1 MKKIFYI
8 FSALLAVVATGCSS
22 DKDIDMDLH
31 GGKGLEF
38 VHFASPSDSWLVQES
53 DESYIHDVVIASTY
67 TYDEDVTYSVSV
79 GENTTGV
86 EGTDFSIPTKSV
98 TIKAGEHTGKLPV
111 KILYDTT
118 GEGFE
123 IEIVLSVDKEL
134 VNPIYG
140 SSATIVIK
148 TDKITMDWDWLAGK
162 WTCQDYSYYHGANDG
177 DPYTVSITKV
187 DETNG
192 ILNGLAGGDPLN
204 FTVDFDAKTISFP
217 GYQYITSVAQ
227 YSCDLYFVAVNPA
240 SDFSVYDP
248 LTTPVVASL
257 SPAGIVIDNYDFL
270 IVGGQYDGE
279 TWNGGVKSTLT
290 K

>member
-53 DESYIHDVVIASTY
+53 DDSYVHDVVIASTY
-67 TYDEDVTYSVSV
+67 THDEDVTYSVSL

-98 TIKAGEHTGKLPV
+98 TIKAGEYTGKLPV

-123 IEIVLSVDKEL
+123 IELVLSVDDKL
-134 VNPIYG
+134 VNPIFG
-140 SSATIVIK
+140 NTSFVTVK
-148 TDKITMDWDWLAGK
+148 TDKITIDWDWLTGN
-162 WTCQDYSYYHGANDG
+162 WTAQDTAG
-177 DPYTVSITKV
+177 DPYPMVITKK
-187 DETNG
+187 DENTAVFTNIAG
-192 ILNGLAGGDPLN
+192 AGGDIEG
-204 FTVDFDAKTISFP
+204 TVDFENRKVKFQGPFNFGDVAGAS
-217 GYQYITSVAQ
+217 GDLMLASTSEDGVFYATM
-227 YSCDLYFVAVNPA
+227 S
-240 SDFSVYDP
+240 P
-248 LTTPVVASL
+248 L
-257 SPAGIVIDNYDFL
+257 GIVVTGVHYYIANGPYAGYDF
-270 IVGGQYDGE
+270 GE
-279 TWNGGVKSTLT
+279 ETTTLT
-290 K
+290 R